1 MRKWQIFAVA
11 GAVILVALGWGLW
24 RLWRDPAVLLGGTVL
39 VYEVDVAH
47 PVDPDG
53 PTDRLLERTA
63 AVVRARAD
71 KLTPLARVASAGTR
85 VTVRAPVRGAELDL
99 MKRVLVRSARL
110 ELVRVDDDCPQ
121 VSGTF
126 RQVGPEGLP
135 GVRWGELAYGAQHRI
150 ARHLVSDD
158 LRTLVDA
165 AAELQAKRPLAADH
179 RIGFER
185 FEEEGQIRWRTHC
198 LFRRPEVTDEDVA
211 DADVG
216 FDNTGRPVVEVN
228 FNAAG
233 ARRLE
238 AATGAW
244 VDRRLAIVFEGR
256 VIMAPVITS
265 KISDRAQIQLGM
277 MVTDAR
283 QDAKDLVSILRT
295 GSLPAPLVLV
305 EEHRI
310 ERHH

>member
-1 MRKWQIFAVA
+1 VRKWPIFAAA
-11 GAVILVALGWGLW
+11 GAVILVAAGWGAW
-24 RLWRDPAVLLGGTVL
+24 RLWRDPTALLGGTLL
-39 VYEVDVAH
+39 VYQVDTAH

-53 PTDRLLERTA
+53 RTDRLLERTV

-71 KLTPLARVASAGTR
+71 KLTPLARVAVEGTR
-85 VTVRAPVRGAELDL
+85 VTVRAPVSGADLELI
-99 MKRVLVRSARL
+99 KRVLPRTARL
-110 ELVRVDDDCPQ
+110 ELVRVDDDCPV

-135 GVRWGELAYGAQHRI
+135 GVRWAELTYGGQRRL

-158 LRTLVDA
+158 LRTLMA
-165 AAELQAKRPLAADH
+165 ATAELQAKRPLASDH
-179 RIGFER
+179 RIAVER
-185 FEEEGQIRWRTHC
+185 FEEEGQTRWRTHC
-198 LFRRPEVTDEDVA
+198 LFRRAEVTDEDIA

-216 FDNTGRPVVEVN
+216 FDNTGRPVVEVT
-228 FNAAG
+228 FSAEG
-233 ARRLE
+233 ARRLD

-244 VDRRLAIVFEGR
+244 IDRRMAIVLEGR

-265 KISDRAQIQLGM
+265 KISERAQITLGAGAADPQRE
-277 MVTDAR
+277 V
-283 QDAKDLVSILRT
+283 KDLVSILRT

-305 EEHRI
+305 EEHPI